1 MILKFS
7 RNFCFILILL
17 INSTT
22 SLDIKCDFNTE
33 PADKNLQALYFC
45 KLDGLQLTNEN
56 DTIIVDR
63 SARNK
68 SLEVQML
75 KIPGIS
81 TSNIPRVIFQYFPNL
96 VSILV
101 DGKELSTLQPY
112 YFANASNLQS
122 ASFPNNKISEFD
134 SEVFKEAPNLITL
147 NLKNNEIEVI
157 REDAFKGLRGLKFI
171 CLADNF
177 IYRFHASNYKYI
189 KNLKEID
196 FQNNVC
202 NTGKFT
208 IPNDKFRFK
217 TDTFRNCDKN
227 LMLEDH
233 LESLRKVHE
242 DTGATHN
249 KTSDGID
256 KIGLILERILAEG
269 RPANMI
275 QSEEIVPSTLSAS
288 SKLIEE
294 IHRELVIFQQ
304 GMDSQK
310 NTITILAILFAFLAF
325 LLVVVG
331 FLMFFYKI
339 KPFGRPKCGEK
350 NELFEV
356 RGYEEVDE

>member
-1 MILKFS
+1 M
-7 RNFCFILILL
+7 
-17 INSTT
+17 
-22 SLDIKCDFNTE
+22 
-33 PADKNLQALYFC
+33 
-45 KLDGLQLTNEN
+45 TNEN
-56 DTIIVDR
+56 ETVIIDR
-63 SARNK
+63 SSRNQ

-75 KIPGIS
+75 KIPGLS
-81 TSNIPRVIFQYFPNL
+81 TSNIPRIIFQYFSNL

-101 DGKELSTLQPY
+101 EGKELSNLQPY

-134 SEVFKEAPNLITL
+134 SEVFKDAPNLIIL

-233 LESLRKVHE
+233 LESLRQVHE
-242 DTGATHN
+242 DTRITHN

-269 RPANMI
+269 RPANMV
-275 QSEEIVPSTLSAS
+275 QSEFIVPDPVSSN
-288 SKLIEE
+288 SKLMEE
-294 IHRELVIFQQ
+294 ILQRLAKLPNMQKEL
-304 GMDSQK
+304 
-310 NTITILAILFAFLAF
+310 
-325 LLVVVG
+325 
-331 FLMFFYKI
+331 
-339 KPFGRPKCGEK
+339 PKS
-350 NELFEV
+350 
-356 RGYEEVDE
+356 